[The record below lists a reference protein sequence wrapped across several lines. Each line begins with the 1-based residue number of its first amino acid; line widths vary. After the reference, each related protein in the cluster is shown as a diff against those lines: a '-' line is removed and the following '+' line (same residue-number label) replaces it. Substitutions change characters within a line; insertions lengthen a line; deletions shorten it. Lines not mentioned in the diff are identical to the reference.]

1 MFNYY
6 RLKDLREDLDLSQ
19 KQIADILNTSTQYYQ
34 KYEKGK
40 FDLPL
45 SRALILANFYN
56 VSLDYL
62 TGRTNNKEISP
73 AKHTTGKP
81 QRGINKE
88 NTEK

>member
-73 AKHTTGKP
+73 EKHTTGKP
-81 QRGINKE
+81 QRGINKG